1 MSLPPGAVLESGSL
15 PESGMK
21 LPPGATLE
29 QPVPPNPMNA
39 LSKAETIGAGPG
51 WLGQKWN
58 EIKAGLTAAQPGGG
72 LKPQPTVLGNAAEGA
87 GMLGSLI
94 SQYATADTLP
104 DTVREDAEMLG
115 KAMPDMPVARLAKA
129 GNAFNQVR
137 TAVGTIPV
145 QTTDAMKTALDSLK
159 ETTDLVG
166 GPTIA
171 NKVMARLT
179 NAEESPLSYDEAR
192 QLYHSLGDLTT
203 SDKLASNK
211 NMLRLLNQFRSALG
225 DSIQST
231 VGQAEQV
238 VPGTLAKYTGAMKD
252 WASASQAQERLDK
265 IVTWAK
271 GIGLSALGTGAV
283 RKAWDLYGKL
293 YGDH

>member
-1 MSLPPGAVLESGSL
+1 MASAVTITPDAPSVTIKPDAAS
-15 PESGMK
+15 P
-21 LPPGATLE
+21 TD
-29 QPVPPNPMNA
+29 A
-39 LSKAETIGAGPG
+39 LSKATGLSAGPS

-58 EIKAGLTAAQPGGG
+58 EIKSGLTAAQEGGG
-72 LKPQPTVLGNAAEGA
+72 LKPQPTFLGNAAEGA

-94 SQYATADTLP
+94 SQYGTAEGLP
-104 DTVREDAEMLG
+104 AEARQVADAVP
-115 KAMPDMPVARLAKA
+115 AMPAARLAKA
-129 GNAFNQVR
+129 SDAFNQVR
-137 TAVGTIPV
+137 TAVGEIPV
-145 QTTDAMKTALDSLK
+145 QMTDAMKTALDSLK

-171 NKVMARLT
+171 NKVMGRMT
-179 NAEESPLSYDEAR
+179 NAEESPLSYDEGR

-231 VGQAEQV
+231 VGQAGQAEGQA
-238 VPGTLAKYTGAMKD
+238 GTLATYTGAMKD

-265 IVTWAK
+265 IITWAK

-293 YGDH
+293 YGDK